1 MARGAMSRRRVLM
14 LRLLDARGRGRRL
27 RRGGGSRR
35 GRRGRGRR
43 ARAFRVAVCDMC
55 WDGRRGDVD
64 RVRLSGAGH
73 VAEVDLL
80 LTRSLV
86 TGGRRGSLG
95 RRGRSATRGGGRRR
109 DAVPGRGRP
118 VVGVLLLR
126 LALVV
131 IRFVGE
137 IVLSAHRRR
146 QRAGRRRGGRRAD
159 GRGSARRLRGDL
171 GETDTGSR
179 REGEP
184 DDHSDNGAAPE
195 SVESLLHW
203 NLLVLQGVW
212 PYP

>member
-1 MARGAMSRRRVLM
+1 MARVAMSRRRVLM

-43 ARAFRVAVCDMC
+43 ARAFRVAVCDMSG
-55 WDGRRGDVD
+55 DGRPGDVD

-73 VAEVDLL
+73 VADVDLL
-80 LTRSLV
+80 LTRFFV
-86 TGGRRGSLG
+86 TGGRRALG

-109 DAVPGRGRP
+109 GAVPGRGRP

-146 QRAGRRRGGRRAD
+146 QRAGRRRGSRRAD